1 MFKQG
6 ISREGDILD
15 IGVQLE
21 FIKKSGS
28 FYSYG
33 DLRLGQGR
41 ETSKNWLRDN
51 EELSLEIESAIR
63 DYYNDAAPNKT
74 KTPE

>member
-1 MFKQG
+1 MFKEG

-28 FYSYG
+28 YYSYG
-33 DLRLGQGR
+33 DVRLGQGR
-41 ETSKNWLRDN
+41 EASKEWLRNN
-51 EELSLEIESAIR
+51 EEVSLEIAGTIR
-63 DYYNDAAPNKT
+63 DYYSDIDSNKT
-74 KTPE
+74 NPPE